1 MEKNIPPLPT
11 IIGFSAL
18 LGVSSHLGYFIHGEH
33 HLQAVR
39 LAVILF
45 TSPLL
50 IFAVICRFDPW
61 SATWSTAQLTA
72 IIVLSYLVSL
82 TASILTYRVF
92 FHPLKGFPGPLSAKL
107 TKLAHVFRLLKKSDN
122 YLQADRLHKKYGNI
136 VRVGPNEVTIII
148 PDAVPLIYGPGS
160 KCTKTAWYDVVGLP
174 KKSLQLERDPVIH
187 AKRRKV
193 WDRAFNS
200 KALRD
205 YESRVTGH
213 ADQLVKQLQARSGE
227 PVDASLW
234 MNFYAFDVMG
244 DIAFGKTFDMLASG
258 KKHHGLTALQD
269 GMAPLGL
276 ATPFPWAI
284 PIFQALPQPPGI
296 DHWISF
302 CDKQILAR
310 KEYNPEQSDIM
321 TWLIEAENENPD
333 PVVSDPR
340 WLWGDTRLVIVAG
353 SDTSSSAMT
362 HILYHLAKEPRIIS
376 KLREELSTFY
386 KPGLETEL
394 RDLQDAKY
402 LNGVI
407 NEALRLHP
415 PVPSGVL
422 RQTPPE
428 GITVGDVFIP
438 GGVTISAPS
447 WSMGRLESCFKRAEE
462 FLPERWGDEP
472 ELILNK
478 GVFIPF
484 ASGAYSCIGKQLALM
499 ELRIVTARLVTEF
512 EIAFALGETGKDL
525 LEKTKD
531 VFTMEVAPLMLV
543 FTRRST

>member
-1 MEKNIPPLPT
+1 METDTSTLPT

-18 LGVSSHLGYFIHGEH
+18 LGVASHLGYFIHGEH
-33 HLQAVR
+33 HLEAVR
-39 LAVILF
+39 LAILLF
-45 TSPLL
+45 TSPLC
-50 IFAVICRFDPW
+50 IFTFIIKFDPRSAAW
-61 SATWSTAQLTA
+61 SAARLTA
-72 IIVLSYLVSL
+72 IIVSPYLASL
-82 TASILTYRVF
+82 TTSILTYRVF
-92 FHPLKGFPGPLSAKL
+92 FHPLRRFPGPLSAKL
-107 TKLAHVFRLLKKSDN
+107 TKLAHVLRLLKKSDN
-122 YLQADRLHKKYGNI
+122 YLQADRLHKKYGEI
-136 VRVGPNEVTIII
+136 VRIGPNEVTIII

-174 KKSLQLERDPVIH
+174 NKSLQLERDPAIH

-200 KALRD
+200 KALKD
-205 YESRVTGH
+205 YENRVVGH

-227 PVDASLW
+227 PVDGSLW

-244 DIAFGKTFDMLASG
+244 DIAFGKTFDMLATG
-258 KKHHGLTALQD
+258 EKHHGLTALQD

-296 DHWISF
+296 DHWINF

-310 KEYNPEQSDIM
+310 KKYNPEQSDIM

-333 PVVSDPR
+333 PIVSDPR

-362 HILYHLAKEPRIIS
+362 HIFYHLAKEPYIIT
-376 KLREELSTFY
+376 KLREELATFY
-386 KPGLETEL
+386 KPGSENEI

-428 GITVGDVFIP
+428 GITVGDTFIP

-447 WSMGRLESCFKRAEE
+447 WSMGRLESCFKHAEE
-462 FLPERWGDEP
+462 FLPERWVDNS

-499 ELRIVTARLVTEF
+499 ELRIVTARLVTGF
-512 EIAFALGETGKDL
+512 DIAFAPGETGKGL
-525 LEKTKD
+525 LEETKD
-531 VFTMEVAPLMLV
+531 VFTMEVASLMLV
-543 FTRRST
+543 FTRI